1 MLHCNNRSIPM
12 TVKDNVNAINELT
25 DKGMA
30 RMNALGELNLK
41 AAEKVVARQMDA
53 FNLFMEQGV
62 RLMTLATEA
71 KGYSDFYKGQIDMA
85 KEMTQ
90 RMMAE
95 SKTNMQVAGE
105 LRDEYRGWLDAAMA
119 EARDSKDVVRNAVTA

>member
-1 MLHCNNRSIPM
+1 
-12 TVKDNVNAINELT
+12 
-25 DKGMA
+25 
-30 RMNALGELNLK
+30 MNALGELNLK